1 MKQLKVCLLAFLVM
15 ACSKDEANNSTRA
28 DLLIGTWMESS
39 SGVVDNDGTDE
50 FNPYDDYCTL
60 QSRYSFH
67 KDGSFRVET
76 FDGTENDCFSTGV
89 ATGTWENQGESYFF
103 KIVTDTSDSSDEGS
117 SANITIQFP
126 DSDTMRWIFKPNT
139 EAEGYAYEEYTRVN

>member
-1 MKQLKVCLLAFLVM
+1 MKQLKVCLLVFLAM
-15 ACSKDEANNSTRA
+15 ACSKDEASNSNRA

-50 FNPYDDYCTL
+50 FNLENDYCTL
-60 QSRYSFH
+60 QNRYSFR

-76 FDGTENDCFSTGV
+76 FDGAENDCFSTGV

-103 KIVTDTSDSSDEGS
+103 KIITNTSDTSDEGINT
-117 SANITIQFP
+117 NITIQFP
-126 DSDTMRWIFKPNT
+126 DSDTMRWIFNPNA